1 MVLDLTKVTSIKSRL
16 TLLSVFSL
24 LIFLLTTG
32 IVAFLLTR
40 LHSDVDYLIG
50 DHFEQVLDN
59 SRNRADFGLLV
70 ARLGVFRN
78 TFYGNVDLVATEG
91 QELESLIEQLAGRVA
106 EGDQRHLLYRLQ
118 DEYHLFLNRAYW
130 INFTLLQRRWQE
142 EDLDSL
148 LLFSS
153 ETLMRD
159 IREGRTGDSCMEV
172 FIQLRQLRVGF
183 QRLSSMFLSRDRTP
197 EHLLTPVDS
206 QAVEAELKPV
216 MAVAGHFAT
225 EPLPY
230 RLVGREL
237 LSRIDYVVYLLEQ
250 YQRERILLIQQ
261 NAELDHLTEQI
272 MAAMEVLDQR
282 TGVAV
287 SGARGD
293 IGATLYRVFATALI
307 VSFVLV
313 AAVIFSHRW
322 LFVRH
327 VQKPMGLVGQRL
339 QAFRQGDHSTPMRLE
354 RSDEWNQIESVFN
367 DMLSSLEKSF
377 ASLRDSERR
386 YREIFTNVTE
396 GIFRAS
402 LDGRFLALNPA
413 AVAMLGHSSEAEAIA
428 CYDDLEN
435 QLYCNPEDRR
445 RLLTVLHEEGRNINA
460 EVMAKRKDGER
471 FWMQLNNHLVYGE
484 DGIPLFIEG
493 TARDVTAR
501 KVAEEHLHQIKN
513 FLQLIVDSMPS
524 ILIAVDADLKI
535 SLWNRK
541 AEQECRLRAA
551 QARGATLKQ
560 DLTLID
566 ADLLTENIKT
576 ALTSHKPVRLT
587 KVEGL
592 WVQGDRK
599 RHFDVLIYPLPAE
612 DEGGAVIHM
621 DEVTEQVAL
630 EQILMQKEKMES
642 IAGLAAGFAHELN
655 NPLAVILQSVQ
666 VLERR
671 LSPDFPKNC
680 EAAEELGT
688 SMAVISEYLQ
698 RKKCDTM
705 LTSIAEAG
713 NRAAKIVENIQT
725 FSRRTGSDFTRH
737 RIEDL
742 VERTLDLAVSDYD
755 MRRHLNYQRI
765 RVIRDFQPVPEVVCD
780 AGQIQQV
787 ILILL
792 KNAAQALIHIKNE
805 PQITLRIQPK
815 GGYVCLEVR
824 DNGVGMSAD
833 VCRRVF
839 DPFYST
845 QEAGQGVGLGLSI
858 AYYIVTQNHRGFMS
872 VSSEAG
878 AGSSFELY
886 LPTLHDIEH

>member
-1 MVLDLTKVTSIKSRL
+1 MVLGRTNITSIKSRL
-16 TLLSVFSL
+16 KLLSIVSL
-24 LIFLLTTG
+24 LIFLLTTVV
-32 IVAFLLTR
+32 VAFFLER
-40 LHSDVDYLIG
+40 LHSDVDLLIG
-50 DHFEQVLDN
+50 DHFEQVLAN
-59 SRNRADFGLLV
+59 SHNRSDFGLLV

-78 TFYGNVDLVATEG
+78 TFYGNPQLVATEG
-91 QELESLIEQLAGRVA
+91 RELESLIEQLAGRVTDH
-106 EGDQRHLLYRLQ
+106 EQRHLLYRLQ

-153 ETLMRD
+153 ETLMGEIRD
-159 IREGRTGDSCMEV
+159 GGTTDKCMET
-172 FIQLRQLRVGF
+172 FIQLRQLRLGF
-183 QRLSSMFLSRDRTP
+183 QRISNMFLSWDRTS
-197 EHLLTPVDS
+197 EHLLLPVDDRPIE
-206 QAVEAELKPV
+206 VELKPV
-216 MAVAGHFAT
+216 RAVAGHFSNK
-225 EPLPY
+225 PMPY
-230 RLVGREL
+230 SLVGREL
-237 LSRIDYVVYLLEQ
+237 LSRLDYVVHLLEQ
-250 YQRERILLIQQ
+250 YQRERNLLLQQ
-261 NAELDHLTEQI
+261 SNELNDLTEQI
-272 MAAMEVLDQR
+272 MATMEILDQR
-282 TGVAV
+282 TGTAV
-287 SGARGD
+287 RGARGK
-293 IGATLYRVFATALI
+293 IGNTLYQVFVAALI
-307 VSFVLV
+307 VCFVLI
-313 AAVIFSHRW
+313 AATIFSHRW

-327 VQKPMGLVGQRL
+327 VQRPMTLVGQRL
-339 QAFRQGDHSTPMRLE
+339 LAFQQGDHSTPMRLK
-354 RSDEWNQIESVFN
+354 RSDEWSQIESVFN
-367 DMLSSLEKSF
+367 DMLSSLEKSL

-413 AVAMLGHSSEAEAIA
+413 AVEMLGHTSEAEAIA
-428 CYDDLEN
+428 CYDDLEK
-435 QLYCNPEDRR
+435 QLYCDPADRH
-445 RLLTVLHEEGRNINA
+445 RLLKVLYENGRNINV

-484 DGIPLFIEG
+484 DGQPLFIEG

-535 SLWNRK
+535 TLWNRK
-541 AEQECRLRAA
+541 AEQECRLRAVR
-551 QARGATLKQ
+551 ARGLALKQ
-560 DLTLID
+560 GLTLID
-566 ADLLTENIKT
+566 GDLLAEKINT

-587 KVEGL
+587 KVEGRS
-592 WVQGDRK
+592 VQGGRK
-599 RHFDVLIYPLPAE
+599 RYFDVLIYPLPVKE
-612 DEGGAVIHM
+612 EGGAVIHVE
-621 DEVTEQVAL
+621 EVTEQVAL

-680 EAAEELGT
+680 ETAEKIGT
-688 SMAVISEYLQ
+688 SMTVISDYLQ
-698 RKKCDTM
+698 RKKCDNM

-713 NRAAKIVENIQT
+713 HRAAKIVENIQT
-725 FSRRTGSDFTRH
+725 FSRRTSSDFTRH
-737 RIEDL
+737 HIETL

-765 RVIRDFQPVPEVVCD
+765 RIVRDFQPVPEVICD
-780 AGQIQQV
+780 SGQIQQV

-792 KNAAQALIHIKNE
+792 KNAAQALIEVDHDPK
-805 PQITLRIQPK
+805 ITLRILSK
-815 GGYVCLEVR
+815 GEYVCLEVS
-824 DNGVGMSAD
+824 DNGIGMPPD

-845 QEAGQGVGLGLSI
+845 QETGQGVGLGLSI